1 MNGLK
6 LDHRR
11 ADHPSISRKPH
22 KQTVGRSHH
31 IRYFIACNKCIA
43 EQKRRRKGSHEDA
56 VKDG

>member
-31 IRYFIACNKCIA
+31 IRYFTACNKCIA
-43 EQKRRRKGSHEDA
+43 EQKKKEERVSHEGA
-56 VKDG
+56 G